1 MDSTLGAVHKGC
13 DKSGGAKSEMTRPS
27 RRSQRVC
34 FNVQKGE
41 SMKKTLLALAAT
53 LALGTAAAAETV
65 KIGVAAEPYPP
76 FSSTDSS
83 GQWVGWEIDFM
94 NAVCKQAQLDCEL
107 KPTAWDGLIPA
118 LNAGQIDLIMS
129 SMSITEERMQV
140 IDFSDK
146 YYNTPTVIIA
156 AKGAGITPDA
166 AGLTGKILGAQVST
180 THERY
185 ATKYFQ
191 SSVAELKLYQTV
203 DEANQ
208 DLTAGRIDALMG
220 DSIGVEQFLKTDAG
234 AACCEIVGAV
244 ADDPAILGLGIGFGL
259 RKEDPKKARLNA
271 AIAAIRADGTYD
283 AITKQYFTSDIYG
296 AKN

>member
-1 MDSTLGAVHKGC
+1 
-13 DKSGGAKSEMTRPS
+13 MTRFS
-27 RRSQRVC
+27 RRSDRIR
-34 FNVQKGE
+34 FNVQEGE
-41 SMKKTLLALAAT
+41 NMTKTLLALAAT
-53 LALGTAAAAETV
+53 LALGTTAIADTV

-76 FSSTDSS
+76 FSSPDSS

-94 NAVCKQAQLDCEL
+94 NAICKQAQLECEL
-107 KPTAWDGLIPA
+107 TPVAWDGLIPA
-118 LNAGQIDLIMS
+118 LTAGQIDVIMS
-129 SMSITEERMQV
+129 SMSITEERMQT

-156 AKGAGITPDA
+156 AKGSGITPDA
-166 AGLTGKILGAQVST
+166 VGLTGKILGAQVST

-185 ATKYFQ
+185 ATKNFQ
-191 SSVAELKLYQTV
+191 SAVAELKLYQTV

-244 ADDPAILGLGIGFGL
+244 ADDPAVLGLGIGFGL
-259 RKEDPKKARLNA
+259 RKDDPLKTTLNA
-271 AIAAIRADGTYD
+271 SIAAIRADGTYD
-283 AITKQYFTSDIYG
+283 AITKKYFTSDIYG
-296 AKN
+296 ATN